1 MAKGKQK
8 KHEAFWTSIVLVVLG
23 MVMVV
28 NILRDTVPDVTPA
41 ALFALLIGI
50 GFIIA
55 GYGLWVT
62 KKWGAILG
70 ITLCCLKLAQLEYY
84 SGEFFF
90 NRPTLTAFAAY
101 TGIILFISAHGW
113 GKLKT

>member
-23 MVMVV
+23 MVITL
-28 NILRDTVPDVTPA
+28 NILRDTIPDVTSA
-41 ALFALLIGI
+41 ALFALLLGI
-50 GFIIA
+50 GFIVA
-55 GYGLWVT
+55 GYGLWRA

-70 ITLCCLKLAQLEYY
+70 IILCCFKLTQFEYY
-84 SGEFFF
+84 SGAFFF
-90 NRPTLTAFAAY
+90 NRPTMTVFVTY
-101 TGIILFISAHGW
+101 TCIILFISAHGW